1 MRAMVHGVTGNRGRR
16 GQMIVEYAV
25 MFAVIVAVIIYAS
38 INVVRPSMNRFFNA
52 TGRVLDNA
60 TNEITSRF

>member
-1 MRAMVHGVTGNRGRR
+1 MNICHGVTGNRGRR
-16 GQMIVEYAV
+16 GQLIIEYAI
-25 MFAVIVAVIIYAS
+25 MFAVIVAVVIYAS
-38 INVVRPSMNRFFNA
+38 IYVVRPSMNRFFTA

>member
-1 MRAMVHGVTGNRGRR
+1 MKHLVHGVTGNGGRR
-16 GQMIVEYAV
+16 GQLIIEYAL
-25 MFAVIVAVIIYAS
+25 MFAVIVAVVIYAS
-38 INVVRPSMNRFFNA
+38 IYVVRPSMNRFFNA

>member
-1 MRAMVHGVTGNRGRR
+1 MNMSCGATGNRGRR
-16 GQMIVEYAV
+16 GQMIIEYAL

-38 INVVRPSMNRFFNA
+38 IYVVRPSMNRFFGA